1 VAVSIETLL
10 STFYSVWKPDQSNN
24 ALRPMADL
32 WWQLGQFAASGVSFA
47 NFSPMPFVT
56 HEHRFGIERVCCASN
71 ADLDGWGQKMA
82 IFDSAHGLRLRE
94 ACVSW
99 TPTSPA
105 DRLIGCA
112 FSAWLDNAAVA
123 ACLHRPCTVGSALS
137 KHDSGARAAFY
148 AAIGN
153 QPQPVLARHDK
164 FKVALGLCFDQMH
177 VLTAKV
183 LAVEEAGDA
192 FFKQPRDAPN
202 DCVRAGDSASSV
214 DDSDVDCDHESNH
227 DDNDCLDGD
236 DAHWQ
241 SQHALDASFAEWQE
255 MSEKVLGAGTGA
267 EFALTVH
274 STLKRNRSPAPAANA
289 AASHVL

>member
-1 VAVSIETLL
+1 MAVSIETLL
-10 STFYSVWKPDQSNN
+10 STFHSVWKPDQSNN

-71 ADLDGWGQKMA
+71 DDLDGWGQKLA
-82 IFDSAHGLRLRE
+82 AFDSAHGLRLRK
-94 ACVSW
+94 ACDSW
-99 TPTSPA
+99 TATSTA
-105 DRLIGCA
+105 DRLIGTA
-112 FSAWLDNAAVA
+112 FSAWLDNVAVA
-123 ACLHRPCTVGSALS
+123 ACFHRPSTVGSGLS

-153 QPQPVLARHDK
+153 QPQPVLARHDRL
-164 FKVALGLCFDQMH
+164 KVALGLCFDLMH
-177 VLTAKV
+177 GLTAKV
-183 LAVEEAGDA
+183 LAVEEAGGA
-192 FFKQPRDAPN
+192 FFKQAVDAPN
-202 DCVRAGDSASSV
+202 GHVKAGDRAGSD
-214 DDSDVDCDHESNH
+214 DDSDTDCDHQSDC

-236 DAHWQ
+236 EAHWQ

-255 MSEKVLGAGTGA
+255 MSKKVLGAGNGA
-267 EFALTVH
+267 EFASTVH
-274 STLKRNRSPAPAANA
+274 RTLKRNRSPAPAANA

>member
-1 VAVSIETLL
+1 MAVSIETLL

>member
-1 VAVSIETLL
+1 MAVSIETLL

-123 ACLHRPCTVGSALS
+123 ACLHRPCTVGSELS

-202 DCVRAGDSASSV
+202 NCVRAGDSASSV

-267 EFALTVH
+267 EFAPTVH